1 MSKELVE
8 KRNDL
13 ITRAEEVLNSAK
25 AEKRELTPDEAAEL
39 AEIRDNVRKI
49 IETLGLE
56 EDIERL
62 AKNIDAPAEEQN
74 EASADAERE
83 ERNMENKEELEYRA
97 FDAYVRGIVNE
108 RNGELTPSSGSGQA
122 IIPET
127 IANKIITKVYDIAPV
142 LQRSTKYNVGGTL
155 EIPAYGETEGH
166 DDITVAYAT
175 EFSALS
181 SHSGAFSTV
190 SLGGFVCGA
199 LTKISRKLINN
210 AKFDVVAFIVDRM
223 AYEIARFIEKE
234 LLNPSDPSNK
244 VVGMS
249 SLTNTVTAAKDN
261 QIQLNEI
268 IELHDKVKDA
278 YQQNAIWV
286 MNPATRTALRELK
299 STTGYPLLN
308 DDVSTPFGV
317 SILGKPVYVSDNMP
331 VMDGNAVTIYYGDFS
346 GLATKFAE
354 EINIEVL
361 RERYADEHAY
371 GVVGWFEFDAN
382 VEDHQKLAKLVMGTT
397 SVG

>member
-1 MSKELVE
+1 MSKALEE
-8 KRNDL
+8 KKNEL
-13 ITRAEEVLNSAK
+13 ITRAEEVLSLAK
-25 AEKRELTPDEAAEL
+25 AETRELTEDEAAEL

-49 IETLGLE
+49 VQTLGLE

-62 AKNIDAPAEEQN
+62 VDKKQDAPAQEEEMIEN
-74 EASADAERE
+74 SKE
-83 ERNMENKEELEYRA
+83 ERSMEEKEVLEYRA
-97 FDAYVRGIVNE
+97 FDAYLRGLVNE

-122 IIPET
+122 IIPES
-127 IANKIITKVYDIAPV
+127 IARKIVAKVYDIAPV

-155 EIPAYGETEGH
+155 EIPQYGETAGH

-175 EFSALS
+175 EFSALN
-181 SHSGAFSTV
+181 SHSGAFSTI
-190 SLGGFVCGA
+190 SLGGFVVGA

-210 AKFDVVAFIVDRM
+210 AAFDVVAFVVDRM

-234 LLNPSDPSNK
+234 LVNRGDSDHVTGLSA
-244 VVGMS
+244 VTLS
-249 SLTNTVTAAKDN
+249 VTAAASN
-261 QIQLNEI
+261 AITVNEI
-268 IELHDKVKDA
+268 IALHDKVKDDF
-278 YQQNAIWV
+278 QQNAMWV
-286 MNPATRTALRELK
+286 MNPATRTYLRQLK

-308 DDVSTPFGV
+308 DDISTPFGT
-317 SILGKPVYVSDNMP
+317 SLLGKPVYVSDNMP
-331 VMDGNAVTIYYGDFS
+331 SFGSGATTIYYGDFS
-346 GLATKFAE
+346 GLATKFSE

-382 VEDHQKLAKLVMGTT
+382 VENLQKIAKLVMGTT